1 MGKFTNTCAGCL
13 RPTDTGFG
21 LVGEAEWLVAGL
33 MQMMPEGQAIAMVER
48 LAQDEYGCDPGCVP
62 PIDMEVIVFD
72 RRLRPKARPAL
83 WFTMVGSKPPMVF
96 GATGSFVGL
105 GGRGRTLSRR

>member
-62 PIDMEVIVFD
+62 PIDMEVIVRACAGCAGETFELGLLANVEPGPPSYRQPD
-72 RRLRPKARPAL
+72 ESRFRMGPAQ
-83 WFTMVGSKPPMVF
+83 T
-96 GATGSFVGL
+96 A
-105 GGRGRTLSRR
+105 